1 MVQDVRVNGVPATGD
16 NRVSVKLTYTG
27 NGASPSVTVVAN
39 NMIRQ
44 RWTMMHASG
53 HGRHHMT

>member
-16 NRVSVKLTYTG
+16 NRVSMKLTYTG

-39 NMIRQ
+39 EINWQ
-44 RWTMMHASG
+44 
-53 HGRHHMT
+53 

>member
-1 MVQDVRVNGVPATGD
+1 MVQDVRVRGVPVTGD
-16 NRVSVKLTYTG
+16 NRVSVKLTNTG

-44 RWTMMHASG
+44 RWTMMDARG